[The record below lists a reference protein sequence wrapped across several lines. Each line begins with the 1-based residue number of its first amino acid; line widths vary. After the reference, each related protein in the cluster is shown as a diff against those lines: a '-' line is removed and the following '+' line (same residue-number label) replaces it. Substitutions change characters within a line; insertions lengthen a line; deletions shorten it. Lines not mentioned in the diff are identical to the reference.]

1 MVSFFLSHE
10 LVIIII
16 MTLFC
21 SWYNFRY
28 HNEAKVYFITT
39 VQIRPHKVFGPIVHT
54 IVIGYVIFT
63 VELGGGN
70 RPMQAM
76 QPLFQQLEILKI

>member
-1 MVSFFLSHE
+1 MFILRLSY
-10 LVIIII
+10 
-16 MTLFC
+16 
-21 SWYNFRY
+21 S
-28 HNEAKVYFITT
+28 ITT
-39 VQIRPHKVFGPIVHT
+39 VQIRLLKFFGLIVHT

-63 VELGGGN
+63 LELGGGN